1 MNINLIYQGNN
12 YNFDLRKDINIKY
25 IHDLASKLISKDIS
39 TFELFYKMKNLSNY
53 EDSTL
58 LKDLAEDDN
67 NISII
72 ISPKQS
78 INFTR
83 NENNKKLKKL
93 KDLKIILTTPPIVSP
108 IDSKNKNN
116 NTKMNLSKNKKSNKT
131 LEYISENKVFEDI
144 YNSKENEIISLMNNL
159 SQKIK
164 EYDNVLYK
172 KYKNNSEKGNN
183 EISLYEK
190 NIIDF
195 KNNQIRF
202 LKKLIDYFI
211 TSEKD
216 FIQGSLPLADFYI
229 NLKQYNNPKI
239 VDVNNNNFNKK
250 KVNKKI
256 NNNKNK
262 NNYSSYE
269 TNFKELPL
277 LIDNKAKKNK
287 YILSNNNNTIRSD
300 NINESNSDFEDD
312 KKNRNN
318 QNISIINNYKD
329 ILNKDKINK
338 SKKDN
343 NNTNISN
350 STSVQG
356 KNAKANV
363 TNVTITNK
371 KRESKNNN
379 LLIKSKSNQQ
389 SKRLNTF
396 LKNKDNDKNKNK
408 INALFEES
416 PNKQENISNNNDES
430 SELSHNSSKKRF
442 SKDSNKDL
450 TRMQEERLNT
460 LKSNK
465 YSKKGINKYK
475 KIIRSNIY
483 DFII

>member
-343 NNTNISN
+343 N
-350 STSVQG
+350 
-356 KNAKANV
+356 

>member
-475 KIIRSNIY
+475 KIIGSNIY

>member
-1 MNINLIYQGNN
+1 MNIDLIYQGNN
-12 YNFDLRKDINIKY
+12 YNLDVRKDINIKY

-475 KIIRSNIY
+475 KIIGSNIY